1 MKPPNGRRLLT
12 YTNQPGVEAV
22 VVLDDTGLNGPMGRM
37 TYLPGPPDIYARP
50 VPPMPEIEIRFESAV
65 SGFAIVGAESLPFTH
80 KALPL

>member
-50 VPPMPEIEIRFESAV
+50 VPPKRV
-65 SGFAIVGAESLPFTH
+65 
-80 KALPL
+80 